1 MFLADNIV
9 KSYHGRPVLKGVR
22 LCLGPGQCL
31 GIVGDNGSGKSTLL
45 KILAQI
51 IPADSGDIRYRNK
64 SVLGDRKFLRKHLG
78 YVPQGS
84 DLLPELTARQSLQ
97 LWQSA
102 CGCVD
107 PVPEDVSRILGLEEL
122 MDVKIGHMSGG
133 MRRRVSIAMALSTSP
148 EILIMDEV
156 TNGLDAAYR
165 EALLDYLENWLS
177 RGGRMIWCSHLPEEL
192 DRLCGARLNLS
203 E

>member
-1 MFLADNIV
+1 MFLADNIA

-51 IPADSGDIRYRNK
+51 IPADSGDIRYRNR

-84 DLLPELTARQSLQ
+84 DLLPELTARQQ
-97 LWQSA
+97 IRLWQSA
-102 CGCVD
+102 CDCKN
-107 PVPEDVSRILGLEEL
+107 PVPEEVSRALGLEEL
-122 MDVKIGHMSGG
+122 MDVQIGQMSGG
-133 MRRRVSIAMALSTSP
+133 MCRRVSIAMALSTDP
-148 EILIMDEV
+148 EILIMDEA
-156 TNGLDAAYR
+156 TNGLDVAYR
-165 EALLDYLENWLS
+165 TALLDYLENWLS